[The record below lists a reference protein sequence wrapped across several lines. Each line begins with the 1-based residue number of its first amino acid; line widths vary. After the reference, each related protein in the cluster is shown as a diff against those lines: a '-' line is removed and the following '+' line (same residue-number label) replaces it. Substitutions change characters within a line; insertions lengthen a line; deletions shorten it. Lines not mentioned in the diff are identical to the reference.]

1 VADMKTL
8 FDTLT
13 WEQISDDTGGVIQV
27 PCSVNARQ
35 GGEAHHDGFLTAC
48 RPLLF
53 AGFQD

>member
-1 VADMKTL
+1 MADMKTL